1 MKFSESWL
9 RQSVNPKVSTI
20 DLVSQMT
27 MAGLEVDAIE
37 RAAPDISGVIVGKIV
52 KVEQHPNAD
61 KLSVCKVS
69 SGDDE
74 SQVVCG
80 APNARLGIKVPF
92 ARVGAVLPSD
102 FKIKKARLR
111 GIESFGMLCA
121 KHELCL
127 LYTSP
132 SPRDRTRARM
142 PSSA

>member
-80 APNARLGIKVPF
+80 AP
-92 ARVGAVLPSD
+92 
-102 FKIKKARLR
+102 
-111 GIESFGMLCA
+111 ML
-121 KHELCL
+121 
-127 LYTSP
+127 
-132 SPRDRTRARM
+132 D
-142 PSSA
+142 

>member
-27 MAGLEVDAIE
+27 MAGLEVDAVE

-52 KVEQHPNAD
+52 KVEPHPNAD
-61 KLSVCKVS
+61 KLSVCQVS

-74 SQVVCG
+74 MQVVCG

-92 ARVGAVLPSD
+92 ARVGGFYLVTSKL
-102 FKIKKARLR
+102 KKR
-111 GIESFGMLCA
+111 G
-121 KHELCL
+121 
-127 LYTSP
+127 
-132 SPRDRTRARM
+132 
-142 PSSA
+142 

>member
-9 RQSVNPKVSTI
+9 RQSVNPEVSTK

-27 MAGLEVDAIE
+27 MAGLEIDAVE
-37 RAAPDISGVIVGKIV
+37 RAAPDISGVIIGEIG
-52 KVEQHPNAD
+52 KVEPHPNAD
-61 KLSVCKVS
+61 KLSVCQVS

-92 ARVGAVLPSD
+92 ARVGAVLSSD

-111 GIESFGMLCA
+111 GIELSLI
-121 KHELCL
+121 HI
-127 LYTSP
+127 
-132 SPRDRTRARM
+132 
-142 PSSA
+142 